1 MTAEDESQ
9 PIDWIEVDHRVIY
22 GDTDAMGVVY
32 YGNYMRFLELARGAL
47 MRRLGKPYGEVEERG
62 LVIPVAEV
70 GVKYIRPA
78 RYDDEIV
85 IKIRVERLTGASIR
99 FAYQIHRKEDD
110 LLLATGFTRHAVID
124 GQTNR
129 VVRIPDDLVE
139 VLGGH
144 KR

>member
-1 MTAEDESQ
+1 M
-9 PIDWIEVDHRVIY
+9 EVDHRVIY

-47 MRRLGKPYGEVEERG
+47 MRRLGKPYGEVEKMG

-99 FAYQIHRKEDD
+99 FAYQLHRKESDE
-110 LLLATGFTRHAVID
+110 LLATGFTRHAVLD
-124 GQTNR
+124 GKTGR
-129 VVRIPDDLVE
+129 VVRIPDELVQ
-139 VLGGH
+139 VLGGR
-144 KR
+144 KE

>member
-1 MTAEDESQ
+1 MTAESE
-9 PIDWIEVDHRVIY
+9 PTDWVEVHHRVIY

-99 FAYQIHRKEDD
+99 FAYELHRKQDD

-124 GQTNR
+124 GKTNR

-139 VLGGH
+139 VLGGR
-144 KR
+144 KAD